1 MLKRQFFLVLFVP
14 GLLKDITSV
23 VVSVVLLFVAVV
35 VSQMVVLVVSQSPLL
50 LTIASCVCA
59 HVHRLLR
66 DNEGEFIDVTEKDI
80 KSKGATEFEL
90 IKQVRDTQSQIVC
103 VARRIEGTHA
113 HYTRMAVT
121 ESGRI
126 RALANTGQL

>member
-1 MLKRQFFLVLFVP
+1 MESSCFAPRNENYALPRPLLPSLMWLFVS
-14 GLLKDITSV
+14 LS
-23 VVSVVLLFVAVV
+23 
-35 VSQMVVLVVSQSPLL
+35 
-50 LTIASCVCA
+50 A